1 MNVQNAV
8 ANPADSR
15 FELAESDLLQ
25 HILAYQNLELLERV
39 KRKLDL
45 SQEEAAEL
53 FDDTKRYLYLCSVS
67 KESLAPTWIIDEC
80 WHEFILYTREYAGF
94 CQRWFG
100 RFIHHA
106 PSETLSYYVVHNPVA
121 TVALAHETFGD
132 LSTNWTADG
141 PEVRSKECAG
151 CGGSH

>member
-1 MNVQNAV
+1 MNVQSV
-8 ANPADSR
+8 AEHRVARQPEVTGS
-15 FELAESDLLQ
+15 ELLQ
-25 HILAYQNLELLERV
+25 RISSYKNPELLERV

-45 SQEEAAEL
+45 SDEEAVDL
-53 FDDTKRYLYLCSVS
+53 FEDTKKYLYLCSVS

-80 WHEFILYTREYAGF
+80 WHEFILYTREYATC

-106 PSETLSYYVVHNPVA
+106 PSETLTYYVVHNPAA
-121 TVALAHETFGD
+121 TIALARETFGRV
-132 LSTNWTADG
+132 SANWTAEG

-151 CGGSH
+151 CGSGH